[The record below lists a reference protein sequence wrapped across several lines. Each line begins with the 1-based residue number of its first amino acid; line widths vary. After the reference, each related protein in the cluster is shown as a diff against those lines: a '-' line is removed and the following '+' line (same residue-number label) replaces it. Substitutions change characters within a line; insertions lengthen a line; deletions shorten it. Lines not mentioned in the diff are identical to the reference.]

1 MPKKNLMLNESISL
15 NFQHNRKVYRL
26 GINLED
32 GLLVLEELH
41 KDQKDKDIKKTVILE
56 ELK

>member
-1 MPKKNLMLNESISL
+1 MSKKNLMLNESVAL

-26 GINLED
+26 SIGLEE

-41 KDQKDKDIKKTVILE
+41 KDQKSKDIKKAISLE
-56 ELK
+56 EL